1 MAEKGGQFEKVIANG
16 LRRGNLMFNKSLD
29 YENNVSSTEF
39 LITIH
44 FKQNSSWQGEIQWLN
59 GKGQKMF
66 FRSFLEMVMLMNEAL
81 DSANDKGHEEK
92 LRSWN
97 KNYK

>member
-1 MAEKGGQFEKVIANG
+1 
-16 LRRGNLMFNKSLD
+16 MFNNTVD
-29 YENNVSSTEF
+29 YKNNVSSTEF

-59 GKGQKMF
+59 GKGRKMF

-81 DSANDKGHEEK
+81 IVTDEK
-92 LRSWN
+92 AGEKRLRTW
-97 KNYK
+97 K

>member
-59 GKGQKMF
+59 GKGRKMF

-81 DSANDKGHEEK
+81 DSVDEKDSEEK
-92 LRSWN
+92 LRSW
-97 KNYK
+97 KTSYK